1 MTHECKKEEI
11 IDIIQSDVKE
21 IKMDV
26 KLLLADKY
34 KMQGVS
40 ITIIFII
47 SSAVA
52 VIAKL
57 AW

>member
-1 MTHECKKEEI
+1 MNHPCERQEV
-11 IDIIQSDVKE
+11 IDIMKDDLKEVKH
-21 IKMDV
+21 DV

-40 ITIIFII
+40 ITIIFVI

-52 VIAKL
+52 LLAKL
-57 AW
+57 L